1 MITKVLS
8 APVRSAIR
16 NSVGVSTLCLM
27 ANHAVAASG
36 NIMLEEVIV
45 TAQKRSQST
54 QDVPIAVT
62 GMNSNQMEKFG
73 LDNAVDLGA
82 YVPNMQV
89 SGPFG
94 DVQPI
99 FSIRGVSMSDYSANQ
114 PSPIGVY
121 IDEAYLAPVY
131 SHGAS
136 FFDIERLEVLRGP
149 QGTLYGKNTTGG
161 AINVITRTPKIGDE
175 AEGFVKLGVG
185 NYNAQTTEFGFE
197 TTVVPDRVAVRF
209 AGVMKKDDGYIENK
223 LDSQNTTQTDFRAFR
238 LSVSADIS
246 DRINAVFKFTKG
258 ENDALAT
265 TPRNEPRVDISFL
278 GPLSSDS
285 SGFIDYTGYDSTSR
299 GLGFYET
306 ESNRVGT
313 LDTNS
318 DLAVLTL
325 NYVADS
331 FTLTS
336 VTAYSDND
344 YYNDMD
350 IDGSPLHMVENVWS
364 SDAVG
369 FSQDFRI
376 STQLTGPVNFIAG
389 VYYDYQNLYLHN
401 LYSLY
406 GDFIDL
412 RIGLADPDL
421 IPLAPF
427 LLDFGVI
434 DQRMRTE
441 KESYAVY
448 SQFRFDISNDLG
460 VDLGLRYTNDTND
473 LTYLNVS
480 RVGYDGEGRGSWTPG
495 NTSGVDDAFLAPP
508 LTVTGL
514 TSILQDPL
522 SALEYANTGYTTGPY
537 TLESAPQL
545 STSEKEITGKL
556 GIDYRFN
563 DDIMVFASY
572 SRGYRSGS
580 FNGGLYYEPRPIET
594 AYARPEYLDAFEIGI
609 KAEAYDGKVR
619 INSAIFDYKY
629 TDQQF
634 INQVFV
640 SAFLENAGGSRIR
653 GAETELWAGITESLS
668 FSLNVGYLDTEF
680 TELSLSNT
688 ETVADKEDNLDLS
701 GNNLISAPT
710 WNYSISTD
718 YDIFEIDAGYLT
730 INLNANFQ
738 DDQWYSAYNGD
749 GGYGELK
756 QDAYWLFN
764 GRLSW
769 VASDDAYSVSVW
781 GKNLAAKEYDTYA
794 INLQGAFGFDYYIR
808 GAPQTYGLDLK
819 LNF

>member
-1 MITKVLS
+1 MIKKCQSGSMLS
-8 APVRSAIR
+8 MVKKSVSA
-16 NSVGVSTLCLM
+16 GVMYLLSSQ
-27 ANHAVAASG
+27 VFAASG
-36 NIMLEEVIV
+36 NIMLEEVMV
-45 TAQKRSQST
+45 TAQKRTQST

-62 GMNSNQMEKFG
+62 GMSSNQMEKFG
-73 LDNAVDLGA
+73 LENAVDLGA

-89 SGPFG
+89 SGPYG

-99 FSIRGVSMSDYSANQ
+99 FSIRGVSMSDYSSNQ

-121 IDEAYLAPVY
+121 VDEAYLAPVY

-161 AINVITRTPKIGDE
+161 AINVITRTPNINDDS
-175 AEGFVKLGVG
+175 EGFLKFGIG
-185 NYNAQTTEFGFE
+185 NYNTETAEFGFE
-197 TTVVPDRVAVRF
+197 TTLVPDRLAVRI
-209 AGVMKKDDGYIENK
+209 AGLVKKDDGYIENK
-223 LDSQNTTQTDFRAFR
+223 LDSRNTTQTDFRAFR
-238 LSVSADIS
+238 VTFSADIT
-246 DRINAVFKFTKG
+246 DNLNAVFKFTRGK
-258 ENDALAT
+258 NDALAT
-265 TPRNEPRVDISFL
+265 TPRNEPRVDL
-278 GPLSSDS
+278 RGTGLAGDS
-285 SGFIDYTGYDSTSR
+285 TGFIDYTGYSSGSM
-299 GLGFYET
+299 GLDFYET
-306 ESNRVGT
+306 ESNRVGP
-313 LDTNS
+313 LETNS
-318 DLAVLTL
+318 DLALLTL
-325 NYVADS
+325 NYVADNY
-331 FTLTS
+331 TLTS

-376 STQLTGPVNFIAG
+376 STQFIGRVNFIAG
-389 VYYDYQNLYLHN
+389 IYYDYQNLYLHN

-412 RIGLADPDL
+412 RIGLANPDL

-441 KESYAVY
+441 KESAAIY
-448 SQFRFDISNDLG
+448 SQFRFDITDNLG
-460 VDLGLRYTNDTND
+460 ADLGLRYTNDKND

-480 RVGYDGEGRGSWTPG
+480 RVGYDGEGRGTWTPG
-495 NTSGVDDAFLAPP
+495 NNTGIDDAFLAPP

-522 SALEYANTGYTTGPY
+522 SALQYANTGYTTGPY
-537 TLESAPQL
+537 TLDSAPQL
-545 STSEKEITGKL
+545 STTEKEITGKL

-563 DDIMVFASY
+563 DQLMAFVSY

-594 AYARPEYLDAFEIGI
+594 AYAKPEYLDAFEIGL
-609 KAEAYDGKVR
+609 KAEAYDGRVR

-653 GAETELWAGITESLS
+653 GAESELWAGITESLS
-668 FSLNVGYLDTEF
+668 FSLNIGYLDTEF

-701 GNNLISAPT
+701 GNDLISAPT

-718 YDIFEIDAGYLT
+718 YDIYENNSGYLT
-730 INLNANFQ
+730 VNLNANFQ
-738 DDQWYSAYNGD
+738 DDQWYSAYNDD
-749 GGYGELK
+749 GGYGGLK
-756 QDAYWLFN
+756 QDAYWIVN

-769 VASDDAYSVSVW
+769 IATDDSYSVSVW
-781 GKNLAAKEYDTYA
+781 GKNIAAKEYDTYA

-808 GAPQTYGLDLK
+808 GAPQTYGLDVK
-819 LNF
+819 VNF

>member
-1 MITKVLS
+1 MIMNAKRGSL
-8 APVRSAIR
+8 RSFGIV
-16 NSVGVSTLCLM
+16 SLCVSTM
-27 ANHAVAASG
+27 FFAASESHAARG
-36 NIMLEEVIV
+36 NVMLEEVIV

-161 AINVITRTPKIGDE
+161 AINVITRTPIINEDSQ
-175 AEGFVKLGVG
+175 GFVKLGVG

-197 TTVVPDRVAVRF
+197 TTLVPDFLAMRI

-238 LSVSADIS
+238 VTFSADIT
-246 DRINAVFKFTKG
+246 DRLNAVLKFTNG

-265 TPRNEPRVDISFL
+265 TPRNEPRVDL
-278 GPLSSDS
+278 RGTGLEGDS
-285 SGFIDYTGYDSTSR
+285 NGFIDYTGYDSTSR

-306 ESNRVGT
+306 ESNRVGV

-318 DLAVLTL
+318 DLALLTV
-325 NYVADS
+325 NYVADNY
-331 FTLTS
+331 TLTS

-364 SDAVG
+364 SDAIG

-376 STQLTGPVNFIAG
+376 STQFTGPVNFIAG

-412 RIGLADPDL
+412 RIGIANPDL

-434 DQRMRTE
+434 DQRMRTK
-441 KESYAVY
+441 KESAAVY
-448 SQFRFDISNDLG
+448 SQFRFDITDNLG
-460 VDLGLRYTNDTND
+460 VDLGLRYTSDKND

-495 NTSGVDDAFLAPP
+495 NTTGVDDAFLAPP
-508 LTVTGL
+508 LTVSDL
-514 TSILQDPL
+514 SSLLQNPL
-522 SALEYANTGYTTGPY
+522 SALQYANTGYTTGPY
-537 TLESAPQL
+537 SLESAPQL
-545 STSEKEITGKL
+545 STTEKEATGKL

-563 DDIMVFASY
+563 DQIMAFASY

-594 AYARPEYLDAFEIGI
+594 AYAKPEYLDAFEIGL
-609 KAEAYDGKVR
+609 KAEAFEGQVR
-619 INSAIFDYKY
+619 FNSAIFDYKY

-653 GAETELWAGITESLS
+653 GAESELWAGLTESLS
-668 FSLNVGYLDTEF
+668 VSVNIGYLDTEF

-688 ETVADKEDNLDLS
+688 QTVADKEDTLDLS
-701 GNNLISAPT
+701 GNSLISAPT
-710 WNYSISTD
+710 WNYTVSAD
-718 YDIFEIDAGYLT
+718 YDIYENDSGYLSV
-730 INLNANFQ
+730 NLNANFQ
-738 DDQWYSAYNGD
+738 DDQWYSAYNDD

-769 VASDDAYSVSVW
+769 IATDDSYSLSIW

-794 INLQGAFGFDYYIR
+794 INLQGAFGYDYYIR
-808 GAPQTYGLDLK
+808 GAPQTYGLELK
-819 LNF
+819 INF

>member
-1 MITKVLS
+1 MI
-8 APVRSAIR
+8 AIYVRASIR
-16 NSVGVSTLCLM
+16 SIVKISLGFGVISICVPH
-27 ANHAVAASG
+27 ANAGSG

-54 QDVPIAVT
+54 QDVPVAVT
-62 GMNSNQMEKFG
+62 GMTSNQMEKFG

-82 YVPNMQV
+82 HVPNMQV

-131 SHGAS
+131 SHGAN

-161 AINVITRTPKIGDE
+161 AINVITRTPEVG
-175 AEGFVKLGVG
+175 AEPTGFVKLGAG
-185 NYNAQTTEFGFE
+185 NYDANTAEFGFE
-197 TTVVPDRVAVRF
+197 ATAIPDRLAVRI
-209 AGVMKKDDGYIENK
+209 AGIVKKDSGYIENR
-223 LDSQNTTQTDFRAFR
+223 LSSQNTTQTDFRAFR
-238 LSVSADIS
+238 ISLAAEIS
-246 DRINAVFKFTKG
+246 DSVNASLKFTRG

-265 TPRNEPRVDISFL
+265 TPRNEPRVDLRGIGLTANSN
-278 GPLSSDS
+278 
-285 SGFIDYTGYDSTSR
+285 GFIDYTGYSR
-299 GLGFYET
+299 GDRGLDFYET
-306 ESNRVGT
+306 ESNRVGP

-325 NYVADS
+325 NYVKDN
-331 FTLTS
+331 FTITS

-369 FSQDFRI
+369 VSQDLRI
-376 STQLTGPVNFIAG
+376 STQFDGWVNFIAG

-412 RIGLADPDL
+412 RIGLANPDL

-441 KESYAVY
+441 KESVAIY
-448 SQFRFDISNDLG
+448 SQFRFDITDSLG

-480 RVGYDGEGRGSWTPG
+480 RVGYDGVGRGSWTPG

-508 LTVTGL
+508 LTVSDL
-514 TSILQDPL
+514 TSILQNPL
-522 SALEYANTGYTTGPY
+522 SALQYANTGYTTGPY

-545 STSEKEITGKL
+545 STSEKEVTGKL

-563 DDIMVFASY
+563 DQLMAFASY

-594 AYARPEYLDAFEIGI
+594 AYAKPEYLDAFEIGV
-609 KAEAYDGKVR
+609 KAEAFDGRVR
-619 INSAIFDYKY
+619 LNSAVFDYKY

-640 SAFLENAGGSRIR
+640 SAFLENAGGSRIT
-653 GAETELWAGITESLS
+653 GAESELWAGITESLS

-688 ETVADKEDNLDLS
+688 ETVANKEDNLDLS
-701 GNNLISAPT
+701 GNKLISAPT

-718 YDIFEIDAGYLT
+718 YDILENSFGYLT
-730 INLNANFQ
+730 VNLNANYQ
-738 DDQWYSAYNGD
+738 DDQWYSAYNDD
-749 GGYGELK
+749 GGYGELM

-769 VASDDAYSVSVW
+769 IASDDSYSISVW
-781 GKNLAAKEYDTYA
+781 GKNLASKEYDTYA
-794 INLQGAFGFDYYIR
+794 INLQGAFGFDYYIQ
-808 GAPQTYGLDLK
+808 GAPQTYGIDMK
-819 LNF
+819 INF